1 MPDPKPILNLDEI
14 TLTAWG
20 HGDHFAAQLGP
31 IGSRIGAK
39 KLGCRLVELPPGKA
53 GWPFHCHHANEELFV
68 ILSGSG
74 SVRYGEQ
81 VYPLRAGDI
90 LSAAAGRSHA
100 HQISNTSDQP
110 LRYLAIST
118 MQDPDITE
126 YPDSNKL
133 GIFVGSPPGGDPT
146 LRSLALFVSPSSAV
160 DYWEGEG

>member
-1 MPDPKPILNLDEI
+1 MTNSKPILNLDEI

-20 HGDHFAAQLGP
+20 HGDRFSAQLGA

-90 LSAAAGRSHA
+90 LSAPAGRSHA
-100 HQISNTSDQP
+100 HQISNTSDQL

-133 GIFVGSPPGGDPT
+133 GIFAGSPPGGDPT
-146 LRSLALFVSPSSAV
+146 LRSLALFVSTSAAV
-160 DYWEGEG
+160 DYWEREG